1 MKNDESFDRLVRRG
15 CVAGSLYRDGAE
27 VNRKD
32 EEGVSA
38 KKLELSPHFFHF
50 RSCFD
55 FSPSGRSRYCRTLRL
70 TLLALG
76 A

>member
-1 MKNDESFDRLVRRG
+1 MKNDESFDRLVRRD

-38 KKLELSPHFFHF
+38 KKLELSPHFWVFVVSGGKHAWNC
-50 RSCFD
+50 SCEH
-55 FSPSGRSRYCRTLRL
+55 S
-70 TLLALG
+70 LA
-76 A
+76 